1 MHSSHERRMLL
12 HDDKSE
18 LLGPR
23 GLHRV
28 PSLGSTDYLGSD
40 HHGRDPV
47 SLTQDAWAKG
57 KAKGQAKGDAKGEGL
72 GTYIHECVQ
81 SAGMRSLI
89 GQCRQVTLLCTSP
102 FQLMP
107 SLTDTDKQT
116 QTHTPAQM
124 QICARRRSTSLARSN
139 KNMKRTHRKAERVTS
154 RIVGVTLWEVK

>member
-1 MHSSHERRMLL
+1 MLL

-72 GTYIHECVQ
+72 GDLHPRMCTVCRNAEPYWSMQAGYTLVYKSI
-81 SAGMRSLI
+81 SADAITHRH
-89 GQCRQVTLLCTSP
+89 RQ
-102 FQLMP
+102 
-107 SLTDTDKQT
+107 TDTDTHSRTDANLCT
-116 QTHTPAQM
+116 QT
-124 QICARRRSTSLARSN
+124 LN
-139 KNMKRTHRKAERVTS
+139 KPCK
-154 RIVGVTLWEVK
+154 VKQKHEKDTQEGRASDK